1 MDPMQRLRAAPRRTV
16 RPAKD
21 VRGGATVQSHIVRH
35 NSALGNRFVTART
48 I

>member
-16 RPAKD
+16 RPAKY
-21 VRGGATVQSHIVRH
+21 VRGGATVQSHVVGH
-35 NSALGNRFVTART
+35 NSGLSNPIITAHT